1 MDLRSKNSCRKNGP
15 TIGKRIRNTLRGRLK
30 LCSFHSN
37 GFAPIHSGPS
47 LSLSPRGV
55 CQDGSRAVPD
65 AGHHLHLESSIH
77 TAEKQCVI
85 TLFVSDLLTATGV
98 SYAVYEQQMGF
109 PPVPAATT
117 RLSIQAD
124 QFIPFGKRKC
134 ARRQLV
140 HAAAVTLPKAN
151 HCRC

>member
-15 TIGKRIRNTLRGRLK
+15 TIGKRIRNILRGRLK

-37 GFAPIHSGPS
+37 GFASIHSGPS

-55 CQDGSRAVPD
+55 RQDGSSAVPD
-65 AGHHLHLESSIH
+65 ARHHLHLESSIH

-109 PPVPAATT
+109 PPFPQQQ
-117 RLSIQAD
+117 RDCPS
-124 QFIPFGKRKC
+124 KRTN
-134 ARRQLV
+134 LF
-140 HAAAVTLPKAN
+140 HLAN
-151 HCRC
+151 GNAPVANWYTEQP